1 MLKVVSI
8 EQVRAIEADADANG
22 YSYADM
28 MDTAG
33 RAVADRALALVSH
46 LEEPK
51 VTIIVGNGNNGGD
64 GLVAGLYLAQD
75 NPAADV
81 RFYLLA
87 DRDDE
92 FTQTARQA
100 GLFVA
105 LSEDDVDKRVLRN
118 MVASADLLMDALFGI
133 GVRIPIRDEAQKIL
147 RNANREINARRARE
161 TPSSVDL
168 TNPVSKLSGAP
179 IRVLA
184 IDCPSGLDCDTGE
197 VDKNAIPS
205 DETITFIGVKQGQLT
220 VSGGTVCGTLRVADI
235 GISQKLEA
243 MTTISNHVA
252 DGDWVK
258 EELPS
263 RKVDGHKGTYG
274 RVLVVAGSV
283 NYIGAPALSAEVAY
297 RSGAGLVTVATPN
310 TVILPLAGSLRE
322 VTWMMLA
329 HDMGVIAEKAAS
341 TVYED
346 IGKMNALLV
355 GPGLGTEATTGD
367 FLKALLMP
375 TQDATRKPKK
385 RSLGFGMVD
394 EADDSV
400 EDDEKASLPPLV
412 IDADGLNL
420 LAKMDK
426 WWSLLPEDTI
436 LTPHPG
442 EMSRLCDIET
452 SEVQS
457 NRWALAQEKAETW
470 GAIVVLKGAYTV
482 VASPDGRSAVIP
494 FAVDAL
500 ATAGTGDIL
509 AGMITSLRAQG
520 MNAYEAA
527 VAGAYVHGLAGKLAG
542 DGTSSRNV
550 IAGDV
555 LAKLG
560 EAWQMLEMS

>member
-1 MLKVVSI
+1 MLNVVNV
-8 EQVRAIEADADANG
+8 EQVRAIEAEADAGG

-33 RAVADRALALVSH
+33 RAAADRALALVAH
-46 LEEPK
+46 LDEPR
-51 VTIIVGNGNNGGD
+51 VTILVGSGNNGGD

-87 DRDDE
+87 DRDDT

-105 LSEDDVDKRVLRN
+105 LSEDDGDKRVLRN
-118 MVASADLLMDALFGI
+118 MVASADLVIDALFGI

-147 RNANREINARRARE
+147 RNANREINARRADE
-161 TPSSVDL
+161 SPSSVDL
-168 TNPVSKLSGAP
+168 TNPSSKPAGAP
-179 IRVLA
+179 VRVLA

-197 VDKNAIPS
+197 VDKNAIMA
-205 DETITFIGVKQGQLT
+205 DETITFIAVKQGQLT
-220 VSGGTVCGTLRVADI
+220 PHGGEVCGNLRVADI
-235 GISQKLEA
+235 GISSKLEA
-243 MTTISNHVA
+243 MQTINQQMV
-252 DGDWVK
+252 DGNWVQAQ
-258 EELPS
+258 LPQ

-283 NYIGAPALSAEVAY
+283 NYVGAPALSAEAAY
-297 RSGAGLVTVATPN
+297 RSGAGLVTVAAPS

-329 HDMGVIAEKAAS
+329 HDMGVITEKAAS

-346 IGKMNALLV
+346 ISKMDALLV
-355 GPGLGTEATTGD
+355 GPGLGTEETTGD
-367 FLKALLMP
+367 FMKALLMP
-375 TQDATRKPKK
+375 TQNTTRKPKK
-385 RSLGFGMVD
+385 RSLGFGMSAETED
-394 EADDSV
+394 SDD
-400 EDDEKASLPPLV
+400 DGEKATLPPLV

-420 LAKMDK
+420 LAKVDT

-452 SEVQS
+452 HEVQA
-457 NRWALAQEKAETW
+457 NRWALAQEKAQSW
-470 GAIVVLKGAYTV
+470 GAVVVLKGAYTV

-520 MNAYEAA
+520 MDAYEAA
-527 VAGAYVHGLAGKLAG
+527 VAGAYAHGLAGSLAG
-542 DGTSSRNV
+542 AGTSSRAV

-560 EAWQMLEMS
+560 EAWRVLEM